1 MNPDTMLRMTD
12 DGDTFECTWASFAE
26 ANADTPSVVAE
37 VAALAVGE
45 RVTLAGGGLV
55 EVERVS

>member
-1 MNPDTMLRMTD
+1 MLRMTD